1 MECYQNDAVA
11 EGYQN
16 DRLEIKC
23 EYVYDQG
30 KDVVNQNDRTFSS
43 ANSEKSSDKDD
54 TNSSA
59 EAVSSDMKTS
69 KTSKKKKRRS
79 RYDEEN
85 YALPDPETDD
95 QIKIRKL
102 ESKAN
107 VNQKQARVW
116 RATSFLLTGLLLI
129 SATVIAYFIFE
140 KINVKGNTTRKYV
153 SNSNNYQCNLKNL
166 KLEHSIDFTLQNQQT
181 MTQGY

>member
-102 ESKAN
+102 ESNAN
-107 VNQKQARVW
+107 VNQKQVRVW

-129 SATVIAYFIFE
+129 SATVIVYCIFE
-140 KINVKGNTTRKYV
+140 KINVKGKTTSTTV
-153 SNSNNYQCNLKNL
+153 KNL
-166 KLEHSIDFTLQNQQT
+166 HVYTFN
-181 MTQGY
+181 

>member
-1 MECYQNDAVA
+1 MEGYQNDAVA

-16 DRLEIKC
+16 DGLDIKC

-30 KDVVNQNDRTFSS
+30 KEFVNQNDRTFSS

-102 ESKAN
+102 ESNAN
-107 VNQKQARVW
+107 VNQKQVRVW

-140 KINVKGNTTRKYV
+140 KINVKGNTTRKL
-153 SNSNNYQCNLKNL
+153 NYQCNLKKVCYL
-166 KLEHSIDFTLQNQQT
+166 SYWFLSRV
-181 MTQGY
+181 

>member
-16 DRLEIKC
+16 DGLEIKC

-59 EAVSSDMKTS
+59 KAVSSDMKTS

-107 VNQKQARVW
+107 VNQKQVRVW

-129 SATVIAYFIFE
+129 SAAVIAYFIFA
-140 KINVKGNTTRKYV
+140 KINVKGNTTSITV
-153 SNSNNYQCNLKNL
+153 TNL
-166 KLEHSIDFTLQNQQT
+166 HT
-181 MTQGY
+181 